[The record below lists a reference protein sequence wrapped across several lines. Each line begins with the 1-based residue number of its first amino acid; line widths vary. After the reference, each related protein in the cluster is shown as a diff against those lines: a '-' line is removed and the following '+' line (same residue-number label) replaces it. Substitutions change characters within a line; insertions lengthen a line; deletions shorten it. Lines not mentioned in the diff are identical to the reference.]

1 MLQGDWGSPQEQ
13 PGVRFR
19 TFPSVHI
26 RQPPGAPIGRA
37 PARRGHAESAGGEPA
52 ADHLHVHMTG
62 CGGAC

>member
-26 RQPPGAPIGRA
+26 RRPPDALIGRA
-37 PARRGHAESAGGEPA
+37 RTRRGHAESADGEPA
-52 ADHLHVHMTG
+52 ADHLHVHTMA